1 MANNTMAYTTTL
13 IIPFGFDCDMG
24 EISKI
29 EAKIEKSGIW
39 TRTMYNCSNVYRH
52 IAQLYDSRNK
62 SRIAAI
68 YKASGQTIQDK
79 FAKTREFCLVVNADN
94 KIKNFKYRYEKLQ
107 LYVFESGVGFLCIE
121 LSFDEI
127 EAIKCL
133 RDVVKSGISHMRYT
147 SNNMY
152 GEEYPMIKII
162 KQLLSFNEN
171 DIFFSTL
178 HPDKF
183 AQAITF
189 SYANTTSSGNKTTLY
204 SLLHMVSEDE
214 YSDETENFGE
224 EYIIPFRGFHW
235 GISSR
240 TIAVVQDEHSK
251 KSQKD
256 FQGELFSKYLPLII
270 LAYHQKY
277 AMIKFSAMV
286 NGSPAQIK
294 DARNDIIDFK
304 VRSSFV
310 SVSDTQVLQQIYDKI
325 MSVNKIE
332 DMIKENDR
340 KLDNLLTREN
350 NEHRAK
356 LEKVTGVITLLFTI
370 MGITSILTDG
380 MTAVNNIVS
389 ADHQPFANIILFGAC
404 AILAAIGIYGI
415 HIIRKHTK

>member
-1 MANNTMAYTTTL
+1 MAYTTTL

-29 EAKIEKSGIW
+29 ETKIEKSGIW

-52 IAQLYDSRNK
+52 IAQLYDSHNK

-68 YKASGQTIQDK
+68 YTATNQAVQSITKS
-79 FAKTREFCLVVNADN
+79 REFCINPDREN
-94 KIKNFKYRYEKLQ
+94 YEYSYGDLQ
-107 LYVFESGVGFLCIE
+107 LYVFESGVGFLCM
-121 LSFDEI
+121 
-127 EAIKCL
+127 AIKFKNIETLKKL
-133 RDVVKSGISHMRYT
+133 RCVVA
-147 SNNMY
+147 NNVTHYRKTANGQY
-152 GEEYPMIKII
+152 GEVFPMIEII
-162 KQLLSFNEN
+162 KSLLSFNKN
-171 DIFFSTL
+171 DICFSSFNPN
-178 HPDKF
+178 HF
-183 AQAITF
+183 AQALTL
-189 SYANTTSSGNKTTLY
+189 SYTYTTSSGNKTALY

-214 YSDETENFGE
+214 YSNETENFGE
-224 EYIIPFRGFHW
+224 ECIIPFRGFHW
-235 GISSR
+235 GVSSR
-240 TIAVVQDEHSK
+240 TIAVVQDENSK
-251 KSQKD
+251 KSHKD
-256 FQGELFSKYLPLII
+256 FQGELFSQYLPLII

-277 AMIKFSAMV
+277 AMIKFSAMI

-310 SVSDTQVLQQIYDKI
+310 SVSDTHVFQQIYDRI

-389 ADHQPFANIILFGAC
+389 ADHQPFANIILFWAC
-404 AILAAIGIYGI
+404 AILAAIGGYGI